1 MTTFEPDTV
10 ASAPPSTVVAPELAA
25 FVYLEARLADEARY
39 SEWEAL
45 WTDDASYGVP
55 MRPGDD
61 PETRLSYI
69 YDNRARIRSRIAQ
82 LNSGARHSQTPP
94 STMRRL
100 ISNLERVAADGRS
113 TSVAS
118 NFVLFEHRR
127 EMNIWAGRCIHRI
140 ETGPGGFRLIEKTVH
155 LVNADAPIRTLA
167 FLI

>member
-1 MTTFEPDTV
+1 MTTFERDTV
-10 ASAPPSTVVAPELAA
+10 AAAPATTVVDPELAA
-25 FVYLEARLADEARY
+25 FIYLEARLADEGRY

-45 WTDDASYGVP
+45 WTDDARYWVP

-69 YDNRARIRSRIAQ
+69 YDNRSRIRSRVAQ

-100 ISNLERVAADGRS
+100 ISSLEQVAADGRS
-113 TSVAS
+113 TTIAS
-118 NFVLFEHRR
+118 NFALFEHRR

-140 ETGPGGFRLIEKTVH
+140 ETGPAPLRLIQKTVH
-155 LVNADAPIRTLA
+155 LVNADSPIRTLA